1 MLSSNHKEYSVP
13 LKELE
18 KTDGMPAKEVDLPPG
33 AKVIWLHK
41 GKRPYEGH
49 IVDDS
54 GASQKRKAQC
64 ELNA

>member
-1 MLSSNHKEYSVP
+1 MLISNHKEYSVP

-18 KTDGMPAKEVDLPPG
+18 TTDGMPAKEADLPSG

-49 IVDDS
+49 IVDVS
-54 GASQKRKAQC
+54 GKRKAQC
-64 ELNA
+64 ELNT